1 MSGIKIP
8 VGATFDQASVDQAL
22 QGFLSQLNRLGSSI
36 AQANKVQF
44 RPVDKATVQDMQ
56 KITASFENLRK
67 ISGDLNKRLK
77 STGQSNAGFLD
88 VDWAKLYAD
97 PHSRARQMQKAF
109 EYVVGNHF
117 AASQPTHGQGPS
129 AHRAPPSSSQQASSS
144 ERNRGGAAWAGV
156 GVQIAQGGLR
166 GAGGPGNVAAGALGR
181 GMSGGVG
188 AGLAGLVGGIAALAL
203 GRAVSAVIGKVGE
216 AQQELIGFDTLK
228 RTLGDVNVQFGALK
242 ESLRNSARHLDMTF
256 DETLRL
262 GTEFTKISG
271 LTQDQYRTLQDEV
284 NNAGGFARSFGLD
297 PSQSTAFFAQM
308 RKFRVTGN
316 SQESRDL
323 ALMIAEGVA
332 RAGTF
337 SKMDE
342 VLEAIAGFTAQQ
354 TRTGM
359 NTANVTG
366 YVEFLTGLMGS
377 GRAGLGPASAAAL
390 LTRLNAS
397 IAAGGANGEA
407 GQNFLF
413 SALGSRL
420 GLNPIQTKILQEQG
434 AFGTGA
440 ATFGE
445 GSMYSLFASRFGLQ
459 IPGAAGSGAT
469 NLQLIKEKLEEVYA
483 GQPELMADAMAN
495 LFGVNISQ
503 AMALASIDGQALG
516 GLSARLRRTGVN
528 INDVNATGI
537 SRISQIEADSSLSE
551 GEKDR
556 LIREAASQHQEDTDG
571 SKTRASIN
579 GVERAIVDM
588 AGALIGPIN
597 VMRDGIIFL
606 AGQGRMSTRQ
616 VQQGMAKI
624 DSRERLEMVETEYQ
638 RRIREAGQARLG
650 AQRERLVLLNRNRR
664 AVMSGEMTPEEHAR
678 QMQPL
683 IDKEQAAIRAGTE
696 AREWRRERIAEDR
709 RELERQI
716 RLIRGEER
724 PTTEAPAA
732 PASAEQGSGP
742 YRTFGAM
749 SQAPAAAPGAQSS
762 AGSSGLANVRGFRN
776 NNPGNL
782 VAGVRWQGKIGSDGR
797 FAIFD
802 TPENGYRAM
811 GKNLLAYQNRH
822 GLNTIRQI
830 ISRWAP
836 PMGRDQNGNPY
847 QQNTAAYIAAVSRE
861 MGVGP
866 DEPLDLSRQATLQR
880 LMTSITRHENGG
892 LKHDASVISVG
903 ARRALG
909 LPDEPDAGVVAGRP
923 PLPSPGPA
931 AELPSRR
938 VPAPVAP
945 EERTAPA
952 RSIMRSD
959 AETATPLPAGARPGD
974 SAMGRQSLDVRIV
987 AEPIQILGQTG
998 MPAAPPVG
1006 LSAHVGS
1013 PRPSGVPR

>member
-129 AHRAPPSSSQQASSS
+129 AHRAPSSSSQQASSS
-144 ERNRGGAAWAGV
+144 ERNREGAAWAGV

-181 GMSGGVG
+181 GMSGGVS

-203 GRAVSAVIGKVGE
+203 GRAVSAVVGKVGD
-216 AQQELIGFDTLK
+216 AQQEMIGFDTLK
-228 RTLGDVNVQFGALK
+228 RTLGDVNVSFATLK
-242 ESLRNSARHLDMTF
+242 ESLRSSARHLDMTF

-262 GTEFTKISG
+262 GTEFTKLSG
-271 LTQDQYRTLQDEV
+271 LTQDQYKTLQDEV
-284 NNAGGFARSFGLD
+284 SNAGGFARSFGLD

-308 RKFRVTGN
+308 RQFRVTGN
-316 SQESRDL
+316 AQESRDL

-332 RAGTF
+332 KAGTF
-337 SKMDE
+337 SKMED

-354 TRTGM
+354 TRMGM
-359 NTANVTG
+359 NAANVAG
-366 YVEFLTGLMGS
+366 YGEFLTGLMGT
-377 GRAGLGPASAAAL
+377 GRAGLDPASAAAL
-390 LTRLNAS
+390 ITRVNAS
-397 IAAGGANGEA
+397 IASGGAMGEA
-407 GQNFLF
+407 GQNFLY

-440 ATFGE
+440 ATFGD
-445 GSMYSLFASRFGLQ
+445 GSMYSVFADRYGMST
-459 IPGAAGSGAT
+459 PGAASSEAT
-469 NLQLIKEKLEEVYA
+469 NLQLIKEKLEQVYV

-503 AMALASIDGQALG
+503 AMALAAIDSQALG
-516 GLSARLRRTGVN
+516 GLSARLRRSGIN

-537 SRISQIEADSSLSE
+537 SRISQIEADTTLSDP
-551 GEKDR
+551 EKDR
-556 LIREAASQHQEDTDG
+556 LIREAATQYQEETDG

-579 GVERAIVDM
+579 GVERAVVEM
-588 AGALIGPIN
+588 ADTLVGPLN
-597 VMRDGIIFL
+597 VMRDGIIYM
-606 AGQGRMSTRQ
+606 AGEGKMTARQ
-616 VQQGMAKI
+616 V
-624 DSRERLEMVETEYQ
+624 RERMAELESKDRLSLVEDEYH
-638 RRIREAGQARLG
+638 RRLKEAGTARFE
-650 AQRERLVLLNRNRR
+650 AREEQKALMEKNRR
-664 AVMSGEMTPEEHAR
+664 AVLSGEMSQEEHQR

-683 IDKEQAAIRAGTE
+683 LDKEREAIQADID
-696 AREWRRERIAEDR
+696 AREWRRRRIEEEAK
-709 RELERQI
+709 ELDRQI
-716 RLIRGEER
+716 RVLRGE
-724 PTTEAPAA
+724 TPA
-732 PASAEQGSGP
+732 Q
-742 YRTFGAM
+742 
-749 SQAPAAAPGAQSS
+749 AAAATGQS
-762 AGSSGLANVRGFRN
+762 AGGGRGFINPPMAGATAQPSRAYGSLANVRGYRN
-776 NNPGNL
+776 NNPGNIE
-782 VAGVRWQGKIGSDGR
+782 AGVGWQGEIGSDGR
-797 FAIFD
+797 FAVFD
-802 TPENGYRAM
+802 TAENGYRAM

-822 GLNTIRQI
+822 GLKTIRQI

-836 PMGRDQNGNPY
+836 PGENDTG
-847 QQNTAAYIAAVSRE
+847 AYIAAVSRE

-866 DEPLDLSRQATLQR
+866 DEPLDLSQQATLQR

-892 LKHDASVISVG
+892 LMHDSSVIGVG

-909 LPDEPDAGVVAGRP
+909 LPDHESV
-923 PLPSPGPA
+923 
-931 AELPSRR
+931 
-938 VPAPVAP
+938 
-945 EERTAPA
+945 
-952 RSIMRSD
+952 
-959 AETATPLPAGARPGD
+959 TPLPAGGRPGD
-974 SAMGRQSLDVRIV
+974 GQMGRQALDVRVV
-987 AEPIQILGQTG
+987 AEPIQIIGANG
-998 MPAAPPVG
+998 MPAAPPVN
-1006 LSAHVGS
+1006 LNTHVGA
-1013 PRPSGVPR
+1013 PRPSGAPR

>member
-144 ERNRGGAAWAGV
+144 ERNREGAAWAGV

-181 GMSGGVG
+181 GMSGGVS

-228 RTLGDVNVQFGALK
+228 RTLGDVNVQFGTLK
-242 ESLRNSARHLDMTF
+242 ESLKNSARHLDMTF

-308 RKFRVTGN
+308 RQFRVTGN

-354 TRTGM
+354 TRMGM
-359 NTANVTG
+359 NAANVTG
-366 YVEFLTGLMGS
+366 YGEFLTGLMGS

-503 AMALASIDGQALG
+503 AMALASIDSRALG
-516 GLSARLRRTGVN
+516 GLSERLRRSGIN
-528 INDVNATGI
+528 INDVNASGI
-537 SRISQIEADSSLSE
+537 SRISQIEADDSLSDS
-551 GEKDR
+551 EKDR
-556 LIREAASQHQEDTDG
+556 LIREAATQFQEETEG

-579 GVERAIVDM
+579 GVERAIVSM
-588 AGALIGPIN
+588 ADALVGPIN

-606 AGQGRMSTRQ
+606 AGERKLSARQ
-616 VQQGMAKI
+616 IREKMAELESKDRIALI
-624 DSRERLEMVETEYQ
+624 DEEYYD
-638 RRIREAGQARLG
+638 RIREAGAERHSARQD
-650 AQRERLVLLNRNRR
+650 QRALLERNRR
-664 AVMSGEMTPEEHAR
+664 GVMRGEIPVEDHR
-678 QMQPL
+678 RDMQVL
-683 IDKEQAAIRAGTE
+683 LDREQAANQADTD
-696 AREWRRERIAEDR
+696 AREWRRRRTEEERAKLAER
-709 RELERQI
+709 LRELR
-716 RLIRGEER
+716 RGEAAGL
-724 PTTEAPAA
+724 PTDSAPA
-732 PASAEQGSGP
+732 PTPSAQETGP
-742 YRTFGAM
+742 YRTFGTM
-749 SQAPAAAPGAQSS
+749 STAPADAS
-762 AGSSGLANVRGFRN
+762 ASHLANVRGFRN
-776 NNPGNL
+776 NNPGNI

-866 DEPLDLSRQATLQR
+866 DEPLDLSQQATLQR

-892 LKHDASVISVG
+892 LMHDSSVIGVG

-909 LPDEPDAGVVAGRP
+909 LPDHEPV
-923 PLPSPGPA
+923 
-931 AELPSRR
+931 
-938 VPAPVAP
+938 
-945 EERTAPA
+945 
-952 RSIMRSD
+952 
-959 AETATPLPAGARPGD
+959 TPLPAGGRPGD
-974 SAMGRQSLDVRIV
+974 GQMGRQALDVRVV
-987 AEPIQILGQTG
+987 AEPIQIIGANG
-998 MPAAPPVG
+998 MPAAPPVN
-1006 LSAHVGS
+1006 LNTHVGS
-1013 PRPSGVPR
+1013 PRPSGAPR